1 MKKGESR
8 ERACRR
14 ARCAF
19 GKISIRDAPRAR
31 GARKNATTRH
41 ARANG
46 IPEIIASRGGASK
59 SAAAS
64 HKGDGAERGRV
75 TAPRPR
81 YRA

>member
-1 MKKGESR
+1 MET
-8 ERACRR
+8 RR
-14 ARCAF
+14 AREER
-19 GKISIRDAPRAR
+19 GKTQRR
-31 GARKNATTRH
+31 GH